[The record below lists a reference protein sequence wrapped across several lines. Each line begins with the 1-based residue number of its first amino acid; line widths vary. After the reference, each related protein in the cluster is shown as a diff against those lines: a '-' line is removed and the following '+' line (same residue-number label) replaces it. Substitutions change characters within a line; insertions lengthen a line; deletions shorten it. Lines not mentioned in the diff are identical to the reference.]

1 MGSREEI
8 EYVNLIEDID
18 QLSFDCNN
26 PDPSEYFIN
35 NRNSTSKIKNENEEK
50 KEILNID
57 LSNYTS
63 NSNYESNYTS
73 NRNVEKYIRY
83 TKEKCNIDDEEF
95 EIFSNRVE
103 GDEAE
108 ILPYDYL

>member
-1 MGSREEI
+1 M
-8 EYVNLIEDID
+8 
-18 QLSFDCNN
+18 
-26 PDPSEYFIN
+26 
-35 NRNSTSKIKNENEEK
+35 
-50 KEILNID
+50 LNID

-95 EIFSNRVE
+95 EILSNRVE